1 MKDWGRV
8 ALGALRRGGWCGRCL
23 VVLVALLVLGDL
35 VILVAGAGNSST
47 WAAPCADSLRQTV
60 STRTPVQPTRTPV
73 QPTVTL
79 VQSAVTL
86 VQSAT
91 ETLSTSTPVPSSPTS
106 APAPSLSIQVSP
118 TSPPLLPSPTSA
130 SIEAAT
136 AIPTSTQEPSPRVS
150 ASVTGA
156 SVPVNR
162 TLSGQVSTQTPG
174 AAKPRVSR
182 SATPPSGAVEVGNGG
197 EGKAAEMW
205 LYWIVVLLAVAVT
218 FGYRL
223 HRK

>member
-79 VQSAVTL
+79 VQSA
-86 VQSAT
+86 T
-91 ETLSTSTPVPSSPTS
+91 EALSTSTPVPSSPTS

-182 SATPPSGAVEVGNGG
+182 SATPLSESVGVGNGG
-197 EGKAAEMW
+197 DGKAAEMW

-223 HRK
+223 HRR